1 MTASPGR
8 FSRRAMSAWPEVRS
22 STLMPTENPAVL
34 AASSMPRSVA
44 AAPYRAVSEVRT
56 VTERTGPPASA
67 WASRLGR

>member
-8 FSRRAMSAWPEVRS
+8 FSRRAMSAGPESRS

-34 AASSMPRSVA
+34 AASSMPRRVA